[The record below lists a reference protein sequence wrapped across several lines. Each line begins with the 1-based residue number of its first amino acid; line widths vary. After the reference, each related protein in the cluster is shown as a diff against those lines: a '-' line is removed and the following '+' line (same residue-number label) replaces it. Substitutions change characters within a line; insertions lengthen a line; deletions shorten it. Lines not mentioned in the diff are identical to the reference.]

1 MARDLHPRTLVR
13 QVTDRMS
20 EHDVRTYATR
30 DRLPGAHTSLIPLAL
45 LVIAVAV
52 FLEVEELWTDD
63 LAPQFEAH
71 VSEEVYAVADEVVRR
86 TLGDEQLFW
95 LTVGL
100 VFTLCQTSG
109 AARAIMGVLS
119 DVYNHGED
127 RSFRRRSRPPSPAV
141 ARSRS

>member
-1 MARDLHPRTLVR
+1 
-13 QVTDRMS
+13 MS
-20 EHDVRTYATR
+20 EHDVRTYAR
-30 DRLPGAHTSLIPLAL
+30 AIAFQVLTSLIPLAL
-45 LVIAVAV
+45 LVLAVAGI
-52 FLEVEELWTDD
+52 LEVEEPWTED
-63 LAPQFEAH
+63 LAPQFEAQ

-100 VFTLCQTSG
+100 VFTLWQTSG

-127 RSFRRRSRPPSPAV
+127 RSFRRRYETSALR
-141 ARSRS
+141 